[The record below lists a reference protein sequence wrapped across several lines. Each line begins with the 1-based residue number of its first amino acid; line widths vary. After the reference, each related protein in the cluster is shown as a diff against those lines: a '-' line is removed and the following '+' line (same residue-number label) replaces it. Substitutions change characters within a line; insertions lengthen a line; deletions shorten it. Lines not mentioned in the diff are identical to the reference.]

1 MHKLTRIVPPLFS
14 FVLMFA
20 VGICLASPAAAAQA
34 TTTKIN
40 TETTKS
46 SPAISKSTAQ
56 PMSKVIAKKRSD
68 VLASAEDLSGT
79 ITVVDP
85 SDKEITLVGS
95 NGVPYDFDLT
105 TKTRVE
111 LSDNTIGVNQLAT
124 ETHKQATVHFVPTS
138 HGNLADSIQISGS

>member
-1 MHKLTRIVPPLFS
+1 MHTLTRIVPPLLS

-20 VGICLASPAAAAQA
+20 VGICLASPIPGAKAN
-34 TTTKIN
+34 TTKTS
-40 TETTKS
+40 TETTKN
-46 SPAISKSTAQ
+46 SPAISNGTAQ
-56 PMSKVIAKKRSD
+56 SMSKATVKRKSD

-85 SDKEITLVGS
+85 SDKEVTLVGS

-105 TKTRVE
+105 RKTRVE
-111 LSDNTIGVNQLAT
+111 LSDKKIGANQLAT

-138 HGNLADSIQISGS
+138 HGNLADDIQISGS

>member
-1 MHKLTRIVPPLFS
+1 
-14 FVLMFA
+14 MFA
-20 VGICLASPAAAAQA
+20 VGICLAYPAAAAQA
-34 TTTKIN
+34 TTTKIT

-46 SPAISKSTAQ
+46 IPAISKGTAQ
-56 PMSKVIAKKRSD
+56 SMSKVTAKKKSD

-111 LSDNTIGVNQLAT
+111 LANEKIVVNQLAS